1 MDRKEKIEKLLTLI
15 FETPKLKER
24 IDEAY
29 DNHSKITAIKELRGW
44 VETTDY
50 PAWLKDIVRHNT
62 TRLRLSKD
70 VIDRYWIRASIFRK
84 LNKLSNQIEKY
95 CNKHGYDKMGYKEG
109 AKSKD
114 GLWTHKYSDYELV
127 DDHIGFIVND
137 LDWYP
142 SRKQYKEYNKLW
154 KKYMIT
160 KHIYNTKQ
168 MEKSC

>member
-1 MDRKEKIEKLLTLI
+1 MDRKEKIEELLTLI
-15 FETPKLKER
+15 FKTPKLKER
-24 IDEAY
+24 IDIALKE
-29 DNHSKITAIKELRGW
+29 HSKITAIKELRGW
-44 VETTDY
+44 CESTSY
-50 PAWLKDIVRHNT
+50 PAWLKDLAPK
-62 TRLRLSKD
+62 LRLSKD
-70 VIDRYWIRASIFRK
+70 VIDRYWIRASILRK

-142 SRKQYKEYNKLW
+142 NSKNYKEYNKLW
-154 KKYMIT
+154 RKYNVKYYRSIT
-160 KHIYNTKQ
+160 DNV
-168 MEKSC
+168 